1 MTLTKSH
8 IVDSINNHYG
18 FSKSRSIELTESVLN
33 IIKKTL
39 ESGEDVLISGFG
51 KFNVNDKRKRRGRN
65 PLTGNELLLDAR
77 RIVSF
82 RCSSSLRE
90 KINGNE

>member
-8 IVDSINNHYG
+8 IIDNLSNRCG
-18 FSKSRSIELTESVLN
+18 FSKTQSIKITDEALG

-39 ESGEDVLISGFG
+39 ESGEDILISGFG
-51 KFNVNDKRKRRGRN
+51 KFSVYDKHKRRGRN
-65 PLTGNELLLDAR
+65 PSTGNDLMLDAR
-77 RIVSF
+77 RVVSF
-82 RCSSSLRE
+82 KCSSSLKD